1 MAFDLVIRR
10 NADGETRRYRVDD
23 IEWDDESTLGWLTEG
38 NFGCDCNRFLCFERT
53 CGRDPELA
61 SGERCGDGAYAIL
74 TAVLPDGT
82 VIPVDNLSPQGDR
95 A

>member
-1 MAFDLVIRR
+1 MAFDLVVRR
-10 NADGETRRYRVDD
+10 NADGETRRFPVTD
-23 IEWDDESTLGWLTEG
+23 IDWDDESTLGWLTDG
-38 NFGCDCNRFLCFERT
+38 NFGCDCNRFLLFERA

-61 SGERCGDGAYAIL
+61 SGERCGDGAFTIL

-82 VIPVDNLSPQGDR
+82 VIPVDAATTTGET